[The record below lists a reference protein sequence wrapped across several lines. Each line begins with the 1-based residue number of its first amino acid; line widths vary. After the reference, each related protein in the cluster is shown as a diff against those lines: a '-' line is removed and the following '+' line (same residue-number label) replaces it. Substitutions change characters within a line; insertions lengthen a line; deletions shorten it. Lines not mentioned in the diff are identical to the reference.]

1 MERLHLIIGKN
12 CRVGLSVTDGNKSLC
27 RRGSLSRT
35 VAREIIGHKALKGK
49 KYEAFMRA
57 SLHYSTTLYQVV
69 VLAKFNCNFLYIL
82 LGHIIAASWT
92 LMKFYEIGTIII
104 LD

>member
-12 CRVGLSVTDGNKSLC
+12 CRVALSVTDGNKSLC

-35 VAREIIGHKALKGK
+35 VAREIMVHKALMGK

-57 SLHYSTTLYQVV
+57 TLHYSTTLYQLGELV
-69 VLAKFNCNFLYIL
+69 KCNCNFSYIL
-82 LGHIIAASWT
+82 LGYIRPHRSDIIAA
-92 LMKFYEIGTIII
+92 LIKVN
-104 LD
+104 

>member
-12 CRVGLSVTDGNKSLC
+12 CRVALSVTDGNKSLC

-35 VAREIIGHKALKGK
+35 VAREIIVHKALMGK

-57 SLHYSTTLYQVV
+57 SLHYSAKLYLLVE
-69 VLAKFNCNFLYIL
+69 LAKCTAIFRIYYSVTSLWL
-82 LGHIIAASWT
+82 R
-92 LMKFYEIGTIII
+92 
-104 LD
+104 